1 MFRNHDCWLLIMMI
15 IIIIKIMNTPLWTI
29 DIVFTVYGF
38 QHRVKPQL
46 QVYRWW
52 WATKGIQWM
61 ANPSITSSRSRRVV
75 DRVLC
80 KSTSTSQLKGLD
92 KVVRQCNGRLEQL
105 QHQMKAQRG
114 LWCESTKAFRL
125 VMLCYICAFSSN
137 RPGIEFGRKNFLFHS
152 FVWCAIN
159 AINTHPKT
167 LYPL

>member
-1 MFRNHDCWLLIMMI
+1 MMI

-61 ANPSITSSRSRRVV
+61 ANPSITSSRSRRVL

-92 KVVRQCNGRLEQL
+92 KVVTQGNGRLEHF

-114 LWCESTKAFRL
+114 LWCESTKAFLPLGDAVLHLCLFIEPTRNWVWPEKFPFSLFRL
-125 VMLCYICAFSSN
+125 VRHQCNQHAPENIVS
-137 RPGIEFGRKNFLFHS
+137 
-152 FVWCAIN
+152 
-159 AINTHPKT
+159 T
-167 LYPL
+167 LVVKV